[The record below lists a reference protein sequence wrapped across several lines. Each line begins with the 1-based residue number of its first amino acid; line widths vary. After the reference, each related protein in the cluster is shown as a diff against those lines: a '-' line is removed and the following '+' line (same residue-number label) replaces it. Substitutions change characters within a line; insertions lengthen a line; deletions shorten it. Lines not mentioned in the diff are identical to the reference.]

1 MKKKYSYQDRLNYYQ
16 KKRDFLKSKGK
27 LTKREFG
34 QLMFAKGYID
44 LARNKED
51 FSFVSP
57 AYVEGCRRSLECQIK
72 AYNFKF

>member
-1 MKKKYSYQDRLNYYQ
+1 MSKKYSYQDRLNYYQ

-44 LARNKED
+44 VSNNKED

-57 AYVEGCRRSLECQIK
+57 AYVEGCRRSLECQTK